1 MAPVRLLLIDDSP
14 NDRLLAVRQ
23 LKQEFS
29 ELQPL
34 EVCDAEGLTQALNE
48 NRFDIVI
55 TDYQLRW
62 TTGLDVLEEI
72 KQRRPDCPV
81 VMFTGTGSEEIAVT
95 AMKAGLDDYVVKSP
109 QHYVRLAKATQIAW
123 ERTQQQ
129 QALKEAEE
137 RYQRLFEEVPIGLYR
152 LTREG
157 KLLDANRR
165 FLEILGYESKDEV
178 LATDVVNDCI
188 ATAASGLWTA
198 QLDVTDATQSV
209 STHLRHRSGDEIWVR
224 HYVRLVRNPQGN
236 TQYYEGAIEDITA
249 YRRTELERNQLL
261 ISERKARAEA
271 ETANRVKDEFLATV
285 SHELRTP
292 LNAMLGWVQL
302 LRGGQLS
309 EEKSAKAIEIIER
322 NAIAQNQLI
331 DDLLDVSRII
341 RGKLKL
347 KVKAIPL
354 RNIVNAALDTVRH
367 AVENKQI
374 QLETDFAPSVTLVN
388 GDQER
393 LQQVFWNLLTNAVK
407 FTPEGGKIT
416 IRVESKPNCAQV
428 QIVDTGQ
435 GIEPG
440 HLPYMF
446 ERFRQADES
455 STRQKGGLGLG
466 LAIVRHLVELHGGVV
481 TAESAGTGQG
491 STFMVQLPLFDTV
504 QPLAQIS
511 LPADQSL
518 PSLKNLQ
525 LLVVED
531 EDDARE
537 MLTLLLEQ
545 CGAQISA
552 VGSVSAAMAHLAHH
566 TPHLIISDIAMPVE
580 DGYTLIRQLRAE
592 GRQIVAIALT
602 AYARE
607 QDKTAALQAGFNH
620 HLPKPVD
627 PNQLVQLIANLR
639 QAGEI

>member
-14 NDRLLAVRQ
+14 NDRLLALRKLEQ
-23 LKQEFS
+23 TFS
-29 ELQPL
+29 ELQSQ
-34 EVCDAEGLTQALNE
+34 EVCDAESFTQALKE

-152 LTREG
+152 LTKDG

-178 LATDVVNDCI
+178 LATDIVNDCI
-188 ATAASGLWTA
+188 ATAANGLWTA
-198 QLDVTDATQSV
+198 QLDVTDSTQSV
-209 STHLRHRSGDEIWVR
+209 STQLRHRNGGDIWVR
-224 HYVRLVRNPQGN
+224 HYVRLVRSPRGN
-236 TQYYEGAIEDITA
+236 TQYYEGAIENITA
-249 YRRTELERNQLL
+249 YRQTELERNQLL

-347 KVKAIPL
+347 NVKAIPL
-354 RNIVNAALDTVRH
+354 RNIVNASLDTVRH
-367 AVENKQI
+367 AVETKQI
-374 QLETDFAPSVTLVN
+374 QLETNFAPSVALVN

-416 IRVESKPNCAQV
+416 IRLEGKPNCVQV
-428 QIVDTGQ
+428 QIADTGQ
-435 GIEPG
+435 GIDPE

-481 TAESAGTGQG
+481 TAESAGVGQG
-491 STFMVQLPLFDTV
+491 STFMVQLPLFNNI
-504 QPLAQIS
+504 QPLAQPS
-511 LPADQSL
+511 LPTEQSL
-518 PSLKNLQ
+518 PSLESLQ

-537 MLTLLLEQ
+537 MLVLVLEQ
-545 CGAQISA
+545 CGAQVAA
-552 VGSVSAAMAHLAHH
+552 VSSVSAAMAHLAHH
-566 TPHLIISDIAMPVE
+566 APHLIISDIAMPIE
-580 DGYTLIRQLRAE
+580 DGYTLIRRLRAE

-607 QDKTAALQAGFNH
+607 QDKEAVLQAGFNH

-627 PNQLVQLIANLR
+627 PNQLVPLIANLR
-639 QAGEI
+639 QSGEI